1 MKIVL
6 NLSGLVLVA
15 VCATWAYRVN
25 YSTQEAQNRL
35 ADLRGEIASE
45 REALSVLKA
54 EWAYLN
60 RPDRLRAL
68 VVAHADVLNLIDL
81 QPENFGEAAMIAFPP
96 DPIELVDA
104 ASGDVE

>member
-1 MKIVL
+1 MRIAL
-6 NLSGLVLVA
+6 HLSGVVLVA

-25 YSTQEAQNRL
+25 YETQEAQNRL

-45 REALSVLKA
+45 REAVSVLKA

-68 VVAHADVLNLIDL
+68 VGAHADVLNLVEL
-81 QPENFGEAAMIAFPP
+81 QPENFGEAAMVAFPP
-96 DPIELVDA
+96 DPEELVDA
-104 ASGDVE
+104 AGDVE